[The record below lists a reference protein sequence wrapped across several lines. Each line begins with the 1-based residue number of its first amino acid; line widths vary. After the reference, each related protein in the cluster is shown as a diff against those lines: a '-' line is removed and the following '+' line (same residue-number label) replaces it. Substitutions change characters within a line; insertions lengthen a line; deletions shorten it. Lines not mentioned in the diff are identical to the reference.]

1 MRLAKYQN
9 RDLDHLCAR
18 DGNSI
23 RETMGIMNQS
33 GLRLVPVIS
42 DADGSFIGVVADG
55 DLRRFLVAGGNL
67 EDKVTKAANTSPVIS
82 SEDASSSEIR
92 SLMLRRGIEYLPLV
106 IGDKLQAFYVLWA
119 ANTPKQ
125 LTAVIMAGGLGSRL
139 APLTDNC
146 PKPLLELGGKPILS
160 HIMEHLRDQG
170 VTRFILS
177 VNYLSEMIVDYYGDG
192 TALDVSIEYAH
203 ETKRLGTGGAL
214 GMIDTEALSDPFLCL
229 NGDLL
234 SDIEVNDLQHQ
245 HRAENWDATMVVR
258 EHSYTVPY
266 GVVRQSDG
274 GQFMGSDEKPTMT
287 FKINAGIYMLS
298 KSVLSAIP
306 RNSFYDL
313 PTLFDDLRTREMRG
327 GTYTHHGR
335 WIDIGNFVDL
345 DRARKIYEEKPHHE

>member
-9 RDLDHLCAR
+9 RDLDHLCAQEA
-18 DGNSI
+18 STV
-23 RETMGIMNQS
+23 RETMAIMNQS
-33 GLRLVPVIS
+33 GLRLVPVTA
-42 DADGSFIGVVADG
+42 DADGSFLGVVADG
-55 DLRRFLVAGGNL
+55 DLRRFLVAGGSL
-67 EDKVTKAANTSPVIS
+67 EAKVGEATNRSPVLVGK
-82 SEDASSSEIR
+82 DASSSEIR

-106 IGDKLQAFYVLWA
+106 VENQLRAFYVLWA

-146 PKPLLELGGKPILS
+146 PKPLLELNGKPILS
-160 HIMEHLRDQG
+160 HIIEHLRDQG

-192 TALDVSIEYAH
+192 AALDVSIEYVH
-203 ETKRLGTGGAL
+203 ETKRLGTGGSL

-234 SDIEVNDLQHQ
+234 SDIEVNDLQQQ

-258 EHSYTVPY
+258 EHNYTVPY
-266 GVVRQSDG
+266 GVVRESEG

-298 KSVLSAIP
+298 KSVLSVIP

-313 PTLFDDLRTREMRG
+313 PGLFDDLRSREMRG

-345 DRARKIYEEKPHHE
+345 ERAKKIYEEHHHE